1 MRDLQRVTVFCGSS
15 SGADPAF
22 ADAARS
28 LGAALAGVNAGIYPD
43 VSTRDVSHDGLTDLR
58 HVAAVHK
65 RKRLMGF
72 LHHAVD
78 QGLPKPDHLASIS
91 LTTPGEAID
100 HRRSFRFTDG
110 QKWS

>member
-15 SGADPAF
+15 SGADPVF
-22 ADAARS
+22 ADAARP
-28 LGAALAGVNAGIYPD
+28 LGAAL
-43 VSTRDVSHDGLTDLR
+43 
-58 HVAAVHK
+58 
-65 RKRLMGF
+65 GF

-78 QGLPKPDHLASIS
+78 RGSPKPDHLASIS
-91 LTTPGEAID
+91 LTTTPGEAID